1 MIDPIELAREL
12 IRRPSVT
19 PADAGAMDIVE
30 AALAGLGFA
39 CRRMKLGEIENLYA
53 RRGSKG
59 PNLCFAGHTDV
70 VPPGDAAAWRHS
82 PFAGEIEGGELHGRG
97 AADMKSAIAAFIAA
111 VSRAGETGGSISL
124 LITGDEE
131 GEAEHGTKAVVTA
144 LAREGERIDHCLV
157 GEPTCGARLGDM
169 AKIGRRGS
177 INAAITVRGVQGHV
191 AYPDRAANPAPVL
204 VRFLAAVQAR
214 VLDDGFTGFQPSNLE
229 ITSIDIGNPANNVIP
244 AEARARLNIRFNPA
258 HTGASLAAWLQ
269 TEAEAAGAGFKGD
282 VFLTPKISGE
292 AFLTEPGEFTALVAR
307 AVETVTGVAP
317 ELSTS
322 GGTSDARFIRALCPV
337 VEFGLVGQTMHKVDE
352 RAPVADIEALTAVYE
367 RLIGDYFAA
376 FGG

>member
-1 MIDPIELAREL
+1 MKKIDLGAVPVRQGSGYPAPHDAACRARERQRL
-12 IRRPSVT
+12 G
-19 PADAGAMDIVE
+19 DAG
-30 AALAGLGFA
+30 GLTQFGV
-39 CRRMKLGEIENLYA
+39 NL
-53 RRGSKG
+53 
-59 PNLCFAGHTDV
+59 LTL
-70 VPPGDAAAWRHS
+70 PPGAWSSQRHW
-82 PFAGEIEGGELHGRG
+82 H
-97 AADMKSAIAAFIAA
+97 SA
-111 VSRAGETGGSISL
+111 E
-124 LITGDEE
+124 DEFVWILE